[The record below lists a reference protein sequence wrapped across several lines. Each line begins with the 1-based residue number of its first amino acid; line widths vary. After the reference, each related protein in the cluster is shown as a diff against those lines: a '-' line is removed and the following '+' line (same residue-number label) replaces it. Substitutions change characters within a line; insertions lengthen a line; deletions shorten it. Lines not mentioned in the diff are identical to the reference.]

1 MIECDTFVMN
11 AAFFT
16 ADTQGGDDIIGS
28 AQRLMGVAA
37 QAEPDV
43 AADTLEDTLC
53 DGAVDR
59 QFLSIG
65 IHKHHFGD
73 ADAVGV
79 IGNGLGQER

>member
-1 MIECDTFVMN
+1 
-11 AAFFT
+11 
-16 ADTQGGDDIIGS
+16 
-28 AQRLMGVAA
+28 MGVAA

-59 QFLSIG
+59 QFLPIG